1 MIGAVKWLG
10 RLAEYGYYAT
20 LALEAGVPPRLLPTL
35 RSAANLINALSRMD
49 LKSPVRIV
57 DIGAHRGEWAMV
69 CAKLFPK
76 AEILSLEPVPEY
88 FRNARARA
96 SRFPRWQVVCAAA
109 GRERGTLPLEVR
121 GQRSSLKRIAGAE
134 FAEWVSGTT
143 PSEGIQSV
151 EVDTLDALLG
161 RQGFSPVDL
170 LKIDAEGYEREI
182 LVGASN
188 TLKHT
193 KQILIEVR
201 FYELFEG
208 GPSFW
213 EVHEM
218 LGAQGFALMH
228 LKPCK
233 GQCLWADATYARPGG
248 H

>member
-143 PSEGIQSV
+143 PSQGIQTV

-161 RQGFSPVDL
+161 RQDSL
-170 LKIDAEGYEREI
+170 RWI
-182 LVGASN
+182 
-188 TLKHT
+188 
-193 KQILIEVR
+193 
-201 FYELFEG
+201 
-208 GPSFW
+208 
-213 EVHEM
+213 
-218 LGAQGFALMH
+218 
-228 LKPCK
+228 C
-233 GQCLWADATYARPGG
+233 
-248 H
+248 

>member
-1 MIGAVKWLG
+1 M
-10 RLAEYGYYAT
+10 
-20 LALEAGVPPRLLPTL
+20 
-35 RSAANLINALSRMD
+35 
-49 LKSPVRIV
+49 
-57 DIGAHRGEWAMV
+57 
-69 CAKLFPK
+69 
-76 AEILSLEPVPEY
+76 
-88 FRNARARA
+88 
-96 SRFPRWQVVCAAA
+96 
-109 GRERGTLPLEVR
+109 
-121 GQRSSLKRIAGAE
+121 
-134 FAEWVSGTT
+134 
-143 PSEGIQSV
+143 
-151 EVDTLDALLG
+151 
-161 RQGFSPVDL
+161 DL